1 MPSHAVIRF
10 SSLGDVVLAGAVA
23 KALGD
28 CAFLTLPRYHALVR
42 RFHGVVAA
50 LGPGDPLPAGARVV
64 DLHHSWRSRRYRA
77 DARID
82 RQDLRRRLR
91 VWLKTAPAEPLRVR
105 QARAAGVEPASAPW
119 LGPFARGEALVV
131 VPGAAHATKR
141 WGSWAAL
148 ARRWD
153 GPVRALGGP
162 GDAAALAP
170 LVGVA
175 EVVMEEG
182 FDRTLAALEGA
193 AVVVGG
199 DTGLVHL
206 AAAGGLP
213 VVGLFGPTTA
223 ADGFW
228 SHPGEVVEHPLAC
241 RPCSRFGGPTC
252 PVGDHLCLRGIGVEE
267 VEAAARRAA
276 GR

>member
-1 MPSHAVIRF
+1 MARHVVIRF

-23 KALGD
+23 KALGEVS
-28 CAFLTLPRYHALVR
+28 FLTLPRYHGLVR

-50 LGPGDPLPAGARVV
+50 LGPGDALPAGARVV
-64 DLHHSWRSRRYRA
+64 DLHHSWRSRRYPA
-77 DARID
+77 DTRVD

-91 VWLKTAPAEPLRVR
+91 VWFKTAPADPLRAR
-105 QARAAGVEPASAPW
+105 QARASGVPPAPAPW
-119 LGPFARGEALVV
+119 IGPFSRGEALVI

-141 WGSWAAL
+141 WPYWAGL
-148 ARRWD
+148 AERWG

-162 GDAAALAP
+162 GDEPALEP
-170 LVGVA
+170 LRGRAELVA
-175 EVVMEEG
+175 EAG
-182 FDRTLAALEGA
+182 FERTLAALEGA

-213 VVGLFGPTTA
+213 VVGVFGPTTS

-228 SHPGEVVEHPLAC
+228 SHPGEVVEHPLSC

-252 PVGDHLCLRGIGVEE
+252 PVGDHLCLRGIPVEE

-276 GR
+276 GA